1 MDRLEL
7 NQDEDS
13 ELNILI
19 ASEKTEISLY
29 LSDAEMSFLQLTL
42 HILKTLNPVLWN
54 LEKDELLC
62 RCLQWNFF
70 S

>member
-42 HILKTLNPVLWN
+42 HILKTLNPVL
-54 LEKDELLC
+54 
-62 RCLQWNFF
+62 
-70 S
+70 